1 MIRNSLQ
8 WAQNKNVKK
17 SHLMVLK
24 RCLRVFRQFWQ
35 KMIRQFGKNQYR
47 NANIDPGFV
56 NKKLA

>member
-1 MIRNSLQ
+1 MIRNFLRGD
-8 WAQNKNVKK
+8 QNKNVKK
-17 SHLMVLK
+17 FHSVVLK

-56 NKKLA
+56 DKKLA